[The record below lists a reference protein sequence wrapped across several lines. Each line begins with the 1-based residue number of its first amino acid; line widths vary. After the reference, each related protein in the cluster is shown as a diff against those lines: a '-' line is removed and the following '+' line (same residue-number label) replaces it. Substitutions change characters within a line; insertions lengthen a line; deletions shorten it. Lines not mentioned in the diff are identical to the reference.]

1 MKIINIMGYN
11 VLADDLK
18 NINLKNKDKFIIN
31 TINPHSYI
39 VAKRDKFFA
48 EALKKSDLLI
58 PDGSGI
64 VLAAKFIN
72 DMKISKVAGAD
83 LHEFLLKRVN
93 NTNGKVFYMGSS
105 PTTLKKLKE
114 KVNKNF
120 PNIKVETF
128 SPPFKDS
135 FSQEENNEIINK
147 INNFKPDVLFIGMT
161 APKQEKWLY
170 NNKDKLEFKI
180 ASCIGAVFDFYAG
193 SKKRPSQF
201 WIKMHLEWLS
211 RFFKEPKR
219 LWKRNFVSSPL
230 FILDMIKYKIKL

>member
-1 MKIINIMGYN
+1 MGYN

-72 DMKISKVAGAD
+72 DMEISKFAGAD

-105 PTTLKKLKE
+105 PATLKKLKE

-135 FSQEENNEIINK
+135 FSQEENSEIINK
-147 INNFKPDVLFIGMT
+147 INNFKPDVLFVGMT